1 MAELVTVYR
10 ARPDEVA
17 KVMGFLQGRNVNP
30 VVLDDAGKM
39 GAYRDHSHEVRI
51 AVPDAE
57 RDVALGVLKEMQR
70 KDESRLAPLISVTN
84 GIVLLCIAVLVCV
97 AIVALL
103 DRNGKW
109 FAAVWLVLTAVVAV
123 ALIRWAWRKDPRA

>member
-17 KVMGFLQGRNVNP
+17 KVVGLLQGRNVNP

-51 AVPDAE
+51 AVPATE
-57 RDVALGVLKEMQR
+57 RDVALGILDQMQQ

-84 GIVLLCIAVLVCV
+84 GIVLLVVAVLAFV
-97 AIVALL
+97 AVVGLL
-103 DRNGKW
+103 DTSGKW
-109 FAAVWLVLTAVVAV
+109 FVAVWIVLTGVVAV
-123 ALIRWAWRKDPRA
+123 ALVRWAWRKNRHT